1 MKGEYPERVG
11 QPECQVS
18 MITDSSVLQ
27 NMSNRSFSCGN
38 VFLVDSAMYGHW
50 LTDWVLVLVGWF

>member
-27 NMSNRSFSCGN
+27 NMSHRSFTCGN
-38 VFLVDSAMYGHW
+38 DFLVDSAIYGH
-50 LTDWVLVLVGWF
+50 

>member
-27 NMSNRSFSCGN
+27 NMSRRAL
-38 VFLVDSAMYGHW
+38 LVEMFIW
-50 LTDWVLVLVGWF
+50 LTVLYMVTD